1 MNDYLSES
9 LPPSETEIKK
19 ILFDEINPYCKL
31 EDEAIT
37 LCINKAFE
45 DFGGMDKIGSL
56 TGWLMFSKKDLL
68 QMTIKRLNYYSAQTR
83 SPPFSSQTE

>member
-19 ILFDEINPYCKL
+19 ILFDEIKTNNKSN
-31 EDEAIT
+31 DEEIT

-68 QMTIKRLNYYSAQTR
+68 QMTLARLNYYS
-83 SPPFSSQTE
+83 